1 MKLETSFTFNG
12 ETFKATGYS
21 NPPETYVSEIFSE
34 DGEAISFL
42 DCSIE
47 LIIAA
52 QKSLAAW
59 LVCLTHYVDNMKL
72 YYGMKLKDLLGEIL
86 TVEKYWPD
94 DEDANFTK

>member
-12 ETFKATGYS
+12 ETFRATGYS

-47 LIIAA
+47 LIVAA
-52 QKSLAAW
+52 QKSLAA
-59 LVCLTHYVDNMKL
+59 
-72 YYGMKLKDLLGEIL
+72 
-86 TVEKYWPD
+86 
-94 DEDANFTK
+94 